1 MADNAD
7 EIPTI
12 DNPAFD
18 EKVEKLAMKLLRGGD
33 GNATA
38 AENMEAARRAARRM
52 LEESQARTDE
62 AVDLDPED
70 DNVIRRSSSET
81 ASTGE
86 THGTRRVSD
95 GD

>member
-7 EIPTI
+7 EVPTI
-12 DNPAFD
+12 DNPAFE

-38 AENMEAARRAARRM
+38 AESMEAARRAARRM

-62 AVDLDPED
+62 ATELDPED
-70 DNVIRRSSSET
+70 DTVIRRSSSET
-81 ASTGE
+81 AATGE

-95 GD
+95 GE